1 MEWHEQRPVISIQGL
16 GKTYA
21 GCLQPALAPLTA
33 AMPLGTITTVVGK
46 SGCGKT
52 TLLRLLARLE
62 VPSMGDIEWPEGW
75 AQTTMAM
82 VFQEPRL
89 LPWLTVRENI
99 AFAQYG
105 DHPVRANTV
114 ERLLQ
119 EMGLSSAAE
128 RLPAELSG
136 GMAQRVAIGRALCAD
151 TPMLLMDE
159 PFSALDYFTRRELQ
173 EELHRWQTQMEKTVL
188 FVTHDV
194 DEALLLGDSIICLR
208 PDGKH
213 KQIQN
218 PVSWGKRRDTSCT
231 EPLKRDILQHIGGLL

>member
-1 MEWHEQRPVISIQGL
+1 MELHERIPVIRLQGL
-16 GKTYA
+16 GKIYTGY
-21 GCLQPALAPLTA
+21 LQPALAPLTA
-33 AMPLGTITTVVGK
+33 AIPLGTITTVVGK

-62 VPSMGDIEWPEGW
+62 PPSMGWIEWPEGW
-75 AQTTMAM
+75 EETTMAM

-99 AFAQYG
+99 SFAQYG
-105 DHPVRANTV
+105 NHSVQANTV
-114 ERLLQ
+114 ERLMQ
-119 EMGLSSAAE
+119 ELGLASAAE

-136 GMAQRVAIGRALCAD
+136 GMAQRVAIGRALCAN

-173 EELHRWQTQMEKTVL
+173 EELHRWQTQMRKTVM

-194 DEALLLGDSIICLR
+194 DEALLLGNSIICLR
-208 PDGKH
+208 PDGEH
-213 KQIQN
+213 KQIRN
-218 PVSWGKRRDTSCT
+218 PLPWDKRRDTSCT

>member
-1 MEWHEQRPVISIQGL
+1 
-16 GKTYA
+16 
-21 GCLQPALAPLTA
+21 
-33 AMPLGTITTVVGK
+33 
-46 SGCGKT
+46 
-52 TLLRLLARLE
+52 
-62 VPSMGDIEWPEGW
+62 MGDIEWPEGW
-75 AQTTMAM
+75 EQTTMAM

-99 AFAQYG
+99 SFAQYG

-119 EMGLSSAAE
+119 ELGLLSAAE

-136 GMAQRVAIGRALCAD
+136 GMAQRVAIGRALCAN

-173 EELHRWQTQMEKTVL
+173 EELHRWQTLMKKTVM

-194 DEALLLGDSIICLR
+194 DEALLLGNSIICLR
-208 PDGKH
+208 PDGEH
-213 KQIQN
+213 KQIRN
-218 PVSWGKRRDTSCT
+218 PLPWDKRRDTSCT

>member
-1 MEWHEQRPVISIQGL
+1 
-16 GKTYA
+16 
-21 GCLQPALAPLTA
+21 
-33 AMPLGTITTVVGK
+33 
-46 SGCGKT
+46 
-52 TLLRLLARLE
+52 
-62 VPSMGDIEWPEGW
+62 MGDIEWPEGW
-75 AQTTMAM
+75 EQTTMAM

-99 AFAQYG
+99 SFAQYG
-105 DHPVRANTV
+105 DHPVRANTI

-119 EMGLSSAAE
+119 ELGLSSAAE

-218 PVSWGKRRDTSCT
+218 PLSWGKRRDTSCT
-231 EPLKRDILQHIGGLL
+231 EPLKREILQHIGGLL